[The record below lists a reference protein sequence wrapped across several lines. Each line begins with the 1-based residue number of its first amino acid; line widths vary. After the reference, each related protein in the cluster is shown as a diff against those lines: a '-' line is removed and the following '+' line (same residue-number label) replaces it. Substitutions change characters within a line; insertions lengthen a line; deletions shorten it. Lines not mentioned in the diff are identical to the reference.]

1 MARTKRTAGEK
12 VKRYQRKLAQKR
24 KSDEEWAEHV
34 HLEITG
40 ELSAMT
46 ISWKGRMEELMGLL
60 AGNSWEVVEDL
71 RDESRQAI
79 VCPICTLEMMAR
91 GRQAPSIVPCHLFK
105 VHLQRI
111 HQIVEDLYLA
121 RICNKVPGSV
131 SKAVENHYEQ
141 GGCSELVGGEAAKG
155 QRQEAG
161 REETNRE
168 PMWKKSELV
177 RSVSDL
183 KVWEVE
189 KMMPGG
195 QILVACPVCKL
206 EKRKDVRVNRSM
218 VKSNQFKI
226 HFEQEH
232 KPQKFLLK
240 SRCLK
245 CPICQELVPSGLL
258 GVHFDQRR
266 TCEKAVALEKVKIH
280 IKEEESEVKMEIGG
294 AGGPEAGTSTGEY
307 MELCNPDV
315 KIKLEYEETVKTE
328 AVEEMQEVV
337 PQISKEEILKEATA
351 ASHHKYREVF
361 HVKEMDEEYIQKL
374 VQKYLVES
382 NQPVT
387 LLKRLT
393 KDLWYK
399 YKHEPGAGEKRAW
412 KCWITSSDG
421 INICASYWNKKGAMY
436 KVAIRAL
443 AQLFSISVFPRPKT
457 ECIKFM

>member
-12 VKRYQRKLAQKR
+12 AKRSERKLAQKR

-79 VCPICTLEMMAR
+79 VCPICTLEIAAR
-91 GRQAPSIVPCHLFK
+91 GRQAPSIVPCHLLK

-121 RICNKVPGSV
+121 RICNKVPGWGSV
-131 SKAVENHYEQ
+131 SKAVENQ
-141 GGCSELVGGEAAKG
+141 TKTM
-155 QRQEAG
+155 R
-161 REETNRE
+161 
-168 PMWKKSELV
+168 KKTELV

-206 EKRKDVRVNRSM
+206 EKRKGVRVNESM
-218 VKSNQFKI
+218 VKSNQFKN
-226 HFEQEH
+226 HFKQEH
-232 KPQKFLLK
+232 KSQKFLLK

-294 AGGPEAGTSTGEY
+294 VGGPEAGTSTGEY

-337 PQISKEEILKEATA
+337 PQISKEEILKEAKA

-374 VQKYLVES
+374 VQKYLVET

-393 KDLWYK
+393 TDIFYK
-399 YKHEPGAGEKRAW
+399 FIYEPGAGKDLAW
-412 KCWITSSDG
+412 KCWITSNDG
-421 INICASYWNKKGAMY
+421 INICASERSKKGAMC
-436 KVAIRAL
+436 KVAIKAL
-443 AQLFSISVFPRPKT
+443 AQLFSINQSS
-457 ECIKFM
+457 

>member
-12 VKRYQRKLAQKR
+12 VKRSERRLAQKR
-24 KSDEEWAEHV
+24 KTDEEWAEHV

-91 GRQAPSIVPCHLFK
+91 GRQAPSIVPCHLIK

-168 PMWKKSELV
+168 PMWKKSGLV
-177 RSVSDL
+177 RSVSDF

-189 KMMPGG
+189 KIMPGG

-232 KPQKFLLK
+232 KSQKFLLK

-361 HVKEMDEEYIQKL
+361 HVKEMDEEYIQQL
-374 VQKYLVES
+374 VQKYLVET

-393 KDLWYK
+393 KDIFYK
-399 YKHEPGAGEKRAW
+399 FIYEPGAGKDLAW
-412 KCWITSSDG
+412 KCWITSNDG
-421 INICASYWNKKGAMY
+421 INICASERSKKGAMC
-436 KVAIRAL
+436 KVAIKAL
-443 AQLFSISVFPRPKT
+443 AQLFSINQSS
-457 ECIKFM
+457 